1 MSTVKEEVRAGRPGT
16 GQEAQ
21 RTDAIR
27 HKSGGRRST
36 SLTAGGERGEWGCS
50 GLDGTLET
58 DFRDIGEVETTGE
71 SHSCLDFHPQLYL
84 QSWSM
89 LLTDAEMEDPS

>member
-36 SLTAGGERGEWGCS
+36 SLTAGGEGGNGGALAWMGHWRQTS
-50 GLDGTLET
+50 GTLG
-58 DFRDIGEVETTGE
+58 R
-71 SHSCLDFHPQLYL
+71 
-84 QSWSM
+84 
-89 LLTDAEMEDPS
+89 

>member
-36 SLTAGGERGEWGCS
+36 SLTAGGERGGMGVQWLGW
-50 GLDGTLET
+50 D
-58 DFRDIGEVETTGE
+58 TGDRFQG
-71 SHSCLDFHPQLYL
+71 H
-84 QSWSM
+84 
-89 LLTDAEMEDPS
+89 